1 MPSSGEVFCTR
12 LTTNKPQLVAPWYLL
27 LQGLQSFF
35 SFPQKNPLEFTR
47 DPFLDIEILK
57 TLTNFFG
64 DLVAV
69 DERKK

>member
-1 MPSSGEVFCTR
+1 LHQIDDKQAAARCTV
-12 LTTNKPQLVAPWYLL
+12 VAAAAA
-27 LQGLQSFF
+27 GIQSFL

-57 TLTNFFG
+57 TLANFFG